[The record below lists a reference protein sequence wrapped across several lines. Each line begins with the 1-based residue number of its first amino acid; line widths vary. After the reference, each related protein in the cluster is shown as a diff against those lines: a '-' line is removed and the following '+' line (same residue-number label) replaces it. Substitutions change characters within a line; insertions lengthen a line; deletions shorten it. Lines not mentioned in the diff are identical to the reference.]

1 MAIYPYNIM
10 EGILKDIDIHDSRQ
24 WMKIFHNIHSIKI
37 EANSDL
43 KKSIDTF
50 DGVWGLYKMD
60 EEYHDA
66 LYVLAF
72 CSGFEREIR
81 QFILRFNKDKN
92 GEEIT
97 TPLADMGRALLFNY
111 MEHMTRYQSYTSNVS
126 RGKIYAYQ
134 CALDAFRVLIDIIN
148 YELPKEDRMY

>member
-1 MAIYPYNIM
+1 MAIYPKTLM
-10 EGILKDIDIHDSRQ
+10 KSILKDIDIHDSQQ
-24 WMKIFHNIHSIKI
+24 WMKIFHNINSIKT

-50 DGVWGLYKMD
+50 DGVWGFYEMD
-60 EEYHDA
+60 EEYYDA
-66 LYVLAF
+66 LYTLAF
-72 CSGFEREIR
+72 CSGFEQEIR
-81 QFILRFNKDKN
+81 PFILSFTKN
-92 GEEIT
+92 RTET
-97 TPLADMGRALLFNY
+97 TNFLADMGRALLFNY

-126 RGKIYAYQ
+126 RGKIYAEK